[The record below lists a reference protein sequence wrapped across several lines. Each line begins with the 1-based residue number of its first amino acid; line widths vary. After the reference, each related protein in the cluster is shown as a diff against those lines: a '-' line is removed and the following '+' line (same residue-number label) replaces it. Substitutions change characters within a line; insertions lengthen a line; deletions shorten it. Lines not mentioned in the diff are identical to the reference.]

1 MDYLLKRSLWVAGLA
16 TFFLILAISCKK
28 ESKEETETIIA
39 PEAIDLGLSVKW
51 GSFNLGATSPEQ
63 IGNLYAWGETE
74 TKKKYTWGNYEHG
87 NSNYIRKYNGQDGK
101 VVLDPEDDVA
111 QMKLGGKWRM
121 PTAEEAKEWQTQ
133 IRRAGHP
140 TRLRG
145 LRPAFIFSMRLH
157 YTIFACEET

>member
-63 IGNLYAWGETE
+63 IGNLYAWEETE
-74 TKKKYTWGNYEHG
+74 TKKKYTWGQLRTRQLELY
-87 NSNYIRKYNGQDGK
+87 
-101 VVLDPEDDVA
+101 PEV
-111 QMKLGGKWRM
+111 
-121 PTAEEAKEWQTQ
+121 
-133 IRRAGHP
+133 
-140 TRLRG
+140 
-145 LRPAFIFSMRLH
+145 
-157 YTIFACEET
+157 